1 MGFSNGYDSGYDDG
15 FADGVKSVQSGSSS
29 GGRQPSPGSS
39 SSGGPSGPQQ
49 AAAPAVPTIE
59 AVLMK
64 FSSMSGTDSDGFA
77 AFTQGDD
84 MRGSFIV
91 ASPNGE
97 YSKGALLGRNLGLE
111 SDPVAKVEL
120 ISGTA
125 TVELPSDCWK
135 VVNGCMISLKLGSWW
150 AEYSPQL
157 YDQSEAT
164 WNKTATGLEVEG
176 DFDEIVGSIRVTLT
190 RGGSCTATGFH
201 IATLEP

>member
-49 AAAPAVPTIE
+49 AAAPAVPTVE
-59 AVLMK
+59 AVLL
-64 FSSMSGTDSDGFA
+64 SYSNMSTDSDGFV

-84 MRGSFIV
+84 MRTSFIV
-91 ASPNGE
+91 ASPNSE
-97 YSKGALLGRNLGLE
+97 YSKGALLGRNLALE

-120 ISGTA
+120 LSGTA

-135 VVNGCMISLKLGSWW
+135 VVNGCMISLKLGNWW

-164 WNKTATGLEVEG
+164 WNKTATGLEVKG

-190 RGGSCTATGFH
+190 GGGSCTATGFH
-201 IATLEP
+201 IATMEP